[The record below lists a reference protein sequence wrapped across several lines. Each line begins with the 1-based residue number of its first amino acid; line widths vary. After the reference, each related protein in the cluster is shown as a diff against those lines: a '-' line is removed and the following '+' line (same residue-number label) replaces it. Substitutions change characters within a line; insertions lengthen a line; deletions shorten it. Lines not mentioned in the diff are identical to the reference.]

1 MLHKRYVHT
10 IVLSNDLQLCIWHPL
25 QWLRPDDGFVFTN
38 SVLHTYLISEYVECG
53 GTGEYTEEVG
63 SDTKREN
70 RQEKKEQT
78 VREETKTQNTLK
90 KNRKLDAKSFEKQRR
105 RWRLQAASISNACCH
120 NWILL
125 CIFFSL
131 LLLLFCSDSRFGRLH
146 PPVDHPAVHYF
157 CLSFSL
163 SVSRYFSVS
172 WMNVVGSFLFRAHF
186 SLDQFLCVCAV
197 PALTAASAVWLCLS
211 YKGTIKWRDH
221 SGRTERHQNLTR
233 IHGLASLAWYA
244 VARQRVILW

>member
-78 VREETKTQNTLK
+78 VREEMKTQNTLK
-90 KNRKLDAKSFEKQRR
+90 KKRKLDAKSFEKQRR

-125 CIFFSL
+125 CIFFFR
-131 LLLLFCSDSRFGRLH
+131 FCCCCFVLTVDSVAFILQWITRQCIIFAF
-146 PPVDHPAVHYF
+146 P
-157 CLSFSL
+157 SL
-163 SVSRYFSVS
+163 SLSLGISLS
-172 WMNVVGSFLFRAHF
+172 PEWM
-186 SLDQFLCVCAV
+186 
-197 PALTAASAVWLCLS
+197 
-211 YKGTIKWRDH
+211 
-221 SGRTERHQNLTR
+221 
-233 IHGLASLAWYA
+233 
-244 VARQRVILW
+244 

>member
-78 VREETKTQNTLK
+78 VREEMKTQNTLK

-125 CIFFSL
+125 CIFF
-131 LLLLFCSDSRFGRLH
+131 F
-146 PPVDHPAVHYF
+146 
-157 CLSFSL
+157 
-163 SVSRYFSVS
+163 
-172 WMNVVGSFLFRAHF
+172 
-186 SLDQFLCVCAV
+186 
-197 PALTAASAVWLCLS
+197 ASAVAVLFWQSIRSPSSSSGSPGSALFLPFLLSLCLS
-211 YKGTIKWRDH
+211 VFLCLLNECSRFFFI
-221 SGRTERHQNLTR
+221 
-233 IHGLASLAWYA
+233 
-244 VARQRVILW
+244 

>member
-78 VREETKTQNTLK
+78 VREEMKTQNTLK
-90 KNRKLDAKSFEKQRR
+90 KKKKTGRK
-105 RWRLQAASISNACCH
+105 I
-120 NWILL
+120 
-125 CIFFSL
+125 
-131 LLLLFCSDSRFGRLH
+131 
-146 PPVDHPAVHYF
+146 V
-157 CLSFSL
+157 
-163 SVSRYFSVS
+163 
-172 WMNVVGSFLFRAHF
+172 
-186 SLDQFLCVCAV
+186 
-197 PALTAASAVWLCLS
+197 
-211 YKGTIKWRDH
+211 
-221 SGRTERHQNLTR
+221 
-233 IHGLASLAWYA
+233 
-244 VARQRVILW
+244 

>member
-78 VREETKTQNTLK
+78 VREEMKTQNTLK
-90 KNRKLDAKSFEKQRR
+90 KKENWTQNRLRNNEDDGGFRQ
-105 RWRLQAASISNACCH
+105 LQFPMLVVTTGFCCAF
-120 NWILL
+120 
-125 CIFFSL
+125 FFSL

-186 SLDQFLCVCAV
+186 SLDQFLCVYAV

-244 VARQRVILW
+244 VARQRDILW